1 MAIENIWNLS
11 AATMSNCNKSITH
24 NKIASFVKSI
34 KSSTQLVLR
43 QICTEGK
50 HTQYQWTKQ
59 GLKGEQICQKQGCFI
74 RPPLTGQRHKLMLPY
89 PRFCSGV
96 AGFAGAGDGVSLL
109 SGLGKK
115 LGPIS
120 PARQPSADRSCQ
132 NPLPSYFLTKLPFF
146 VAAFLPKPPPHIFS
160 GAVCDALLNWEFK
173 PRRTIFYCNPQS
185 SRWSTAG
192 GNDLLPVRKFT

>member
-1 MAIENIWNLS
+1 
-11 AATMSNCNKSITH
+11 MSNCNKSITH

-146 VAAFLPKPPPHIFS
+146 RHFCQNLLLISYFLWSCVRCPPKLGVQASSDDI
-160 GAVCDALLNWEFK
+160 LLQPAK
-173 PRRTIFYCNPQS
+173 
-185 SRWSTAG
+185 
-192 GNDLLPVRKFT
+192 